1 MLRINSTKSSLSVCR
16 YKSGFVNDV
25 QLKTSSIDDETD
37 VNIFPKSLILLPLRD
52 EIFRHKS
59 DDSRRNFW
67 RRAKLFIDD
76 WTVLSGSHLLDSEKQ
91 NNYSRNPLNGVKF
104 GDKFVQ
110 HLTFSTLHLFFK
122 QAELAEAN
130 DFIYQ

>member
-1 MLRINSTKSSLSVCR
+1 MLRINPTKSSASVCR
-16 YKSGFVNDV
+16 YESGFLNDV
-25 QLKTSSIDDETD
+25 QLKTSSIDDGTGI
-37 VNIFPKSLILLPLRD
+37 NIFPKSLILLPLLD
-52 EIFRHKS
+52 EISRHKS
-59 DDSRRNFW
+59 DDSRRKFW
-67 RRAKLFIDD
+67 RRLKLFIDD
-76 WTVLSGSHLLDSEKQ
+76 DWAVLSSSHLLDGEKQ

-122 QAELAEAN
+122 QAEAN